1 MKLYSHCLIDV
12 HFFFSRKYVVY
23 EWSECKCYCIVG
35 GGGAVSKD
43 GRWKC
48 PQCPKTG
55 GCPQCP
61 KTGRENVRGEKCSE
75 GNVRHIQ
82 YATPS
87 KIVPF
92 TGEDPGLRLIHSSLS
107 PLEPSRRTTTR
118 AVHPFLYFFSFAVLS
133 NKQTHR
139 PRNIGSN
146 RPHLRA
152 LSAILSRKN
161 IRSKTRNET
170 ACATSAS

>member
-1 MKLYSHCLIDV
+1 MNEAVFTLFNRRT
-12 HFFFSRKYVVY
+12 FFLLQKIRCVRVVRMQVLLHSR
-23 EWSECKCYCIVG
+23 
-35 GGGAVSKD
+35 GGA
-43 GRWKC
+43 
-48 PQCPKTG
+48 
-55 GCPQCP
+55 QCP

-161 IRSKTRNET
+161 IRSKTRNKT

>member
-1 MKLYSHCLIDV
+1 VNEAVFTLFNRRT
-12 HFFFSRKYVVY
+12 FFFSRKYVVY

-35 GGGAVSKD
+35 GGRSVQRREVEMSAVSKD
-43 GRWKC
+43 
-48 PQCPKTG
+48 G

-92 TGEDPGLRLIHSSLS
+92 TG
-107 PLEPSRRTTTR
+107 

-133 NKQTHR
+133 NKRTHR

-161 IRSKTRNET
+161 IRSKTRNKT

>member
-1 MKLYSHCLIDV
+1 MQNTLEWMKLYSHCLIDV

-35 GGGAVSKD
+35 GG
-43 GRWKC
+43 
-48 PQCPKTG
+48 QCPKTG
-55 GCPQCP
+55 G
-61 KTGRENVRGEKCSE
+61 GNVRSVQRREGKCPRGKCSE

-107 PLEPSRRTTTR
+107 PLEPSRRTITR

-161 IRSKTRNET
+161 IRSKTRNKT